1 MLFGKKNTKQVKNAP
16 RTAEPESVSAKKE
29 KEKKKKKK
37 KKEKNKSEK
46 KAAKTNFRLNLTQT
60 IGSILDGSFLTRE
73 RVINLLPFFMF
84 LVFLAMVYIAN
95 QYTALRRVKDIENI
109 TKELKDLRNEHIS
122 TKSEL
127 MYQSKISEVAK
138 RLESQGIKE
147 SMKPPKK
154 IYVNDDEE

>member
-29 KEKKKKKK
+29 KKKR

-73 RVINLLPFFMF
+73 RVISLLPFFMF
-84 LVFLAMVYIAN
+84 LVFLAMIYIAN

>member
-29 KEKKKKKK
+29 KKKR